1 MVWMLP
7 LHHNPRVMAS
17 CIHEGFAD
25 AAGVIVVRVAVR
37 VVVSGV
43 SEAVFAGIEAVSAV
57 ATVVASVAVCLNIY
71 IRCIHSRHQ

>member
-1 MVWMLP
+1 MVGMLL

-17 CIHEGFAD
+17 RIHEGVVD

-43 SEAVFAGIEAVSAV
+43 SEAAFAGIEAVSAV
-57 ATVVASVAVCLNIY
+57 ATVVASVAVCLDIS